1 MLSLAVFLVL
11 RRASQDPTEQVQY
24 QQEQYQ
30 GDDNVDA
37 ADGDGDDDFYV
48 DWEQI
53 DGPSSFRF
61 LAKYCV
67 ELLLAWFVY
76 FPVIGTVMFSGVLG
90 CGRLPVLGGR
100 PRDKRLVEQ
109 ESREYQR
116 F

>member
-1 MLSLAVFLVL
+1 MLSLAIFLVL
-11 RRASQDPTEQVQY
+11 RRASQDATEQVYY
-24 QQEQYQ
+24 QQEQY
-30 GDDNVDA
+30 GDDDVDA

-53 DGPSSFRF
+53 DGASSFRF

-76 FPVIGTVMFSGVLG
+76 FPVIGTIMFSGVLG

-100 PRDKRLVEQ
+100 PRDKRLVEE